1 MMVSVSCS
9 AQMHWGGMAQKRDY
23 FNGEY
28 EMELTNILG
37 KIVSNIR
44 VSGLPGTSDAS

>member
-9 AQMHWGGMAQKRDY
+9 AQLHWGGMAQKHSY
-23 FNGEY
+23 FNGEF

-37 KIVSNIR
+37 KIGSSIR
-44 VSGLPGTSDAS
+44 VSRLPGTSDAS